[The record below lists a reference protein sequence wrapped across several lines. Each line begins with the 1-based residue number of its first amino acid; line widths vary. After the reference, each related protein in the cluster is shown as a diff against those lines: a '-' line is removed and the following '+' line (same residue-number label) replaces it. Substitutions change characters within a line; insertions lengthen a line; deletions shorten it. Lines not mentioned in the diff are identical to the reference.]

1 MDITKFKN
9 FFIINIKPL
18 LNLSN
23 LWSKAKEALK
33 LPYAKTYIA
42 FAFFMMIVFLIIT
55 FPYDMLLRKKMKDL
69 EKTTFKTLN
78 VNEIN
83 FSIIDIIEMNGIY
96 AMTQGGIEITV
107 KNTEVDIS
115 ILRLLISRD
124 IKGTIQ
130 MNGFKYSGPASML
143 TFNMTG
149 NIYIDYRSFNDI
161 PQEGDIN
168 IIIENAMLKL
178 TDIPLPESM
187 GGMPLSLPMVRIS
200 SIKVE
205 ADIARNRV
213 NIKNIR
219 IFGKDLNGTITG
231 AINLS
236 KNFMTSGLDLR
247 IRINANS
254 PALENYKDFL
264 TKFINDSNQVV
275 FQVRG
280 SLMMPRIEIPR
291 GDAEDKETPKSEHPM
306 DRILP
311 VQ

>member
-1 MDITKFKN
+1 MDITKIKN
-9 FFIINIKPL
+9 FFITNITPL
-18 LNLSN
+18 LNLST
-23 LWSKAKEALK
+23 LWNKAKEAVK

-42 FAFFMMIVFLIIT
+42 LAFFMLVVFLVIT

-69 EKTTFKTLN
+69 EKTSFKTLN

-96 AMTQGGIEITV
+96 AMTQGGSEITV
-107 KNTEVDIS
+107 KNTEIDIS
-115 ILRLLISRD
+115 ILRLLISKD

-130 MNGFKYSGPASML
+130 MNGFKYSGPSTMIS
-143 TFNMTG
+143 FNMNG
-149 NIYIDYRSFNDI
+149 NLYIDYKSFADV
-161 PQEGDIN
+161 PQGGDIN
-168 IIIENAMLKL
+168 IIIENAMLKI

-187 GGMPLSLPMVRIS
+187 GGMPLSLPPVRIS
-200 SIKVE
+200 SIKIE
-205 ADIARNRV
+205 ADIAKNRV
-213 NIKNIR
+213 NVKNIR

-231 AINLS
+231 SINLS

-247 IRINANS
+247 IKINANS

-291 GDAEDKETPKSEHPM
+291 GDTEESPKSEHPM
-306 DRILP
+306 DKIIP